1 MESPPDKG
9 DLGGWVFH
17 QRNLTRFFAQSHRSE
32 YIPSSGDIQKFKEGK
47 VSPDSRTRMKHIKD
61 SFEAGFLDKVIFNLK
76 HGKITIPIAELDQE
90 NIDNI
95 TVMVESVTSEVGR
108 ALVGLM
114 VMQLSMCM
122 GKDLPSGC
130 QAFSSPFVH

>member
-1 MESPPDKG
+1 MVYKKERERFLK
-9 DLGGWVFH
+9 VFED
-17 QRNLTRFFAQSHRSE
+17 RSE

-76 HGKITIPIAELDQE
+76 HGKITIPIGELEQE
-90 NIDNI
+90 YIDNI

-114 VMQLSMCM
+114 VMQLSI
-122 GKDLPSGC
+122 K
-130 QAFSSPFVH
+130 AISSKQNIRLHKLDCTKEVLTEIRFLG